1 MLCDIGNE
9 SLLRLLSSA
18 QLNQLSI
25 QKPFFD
31 TQYFVLDLL
40 TLHTLNI
47 IHSKHGTLLVSWTT
61 QKKKKK
67 MLKIA
72 AGFLNSSVTSFLCGN
87 L

>member
-1 MLCDIGNE
+1 MPCDIGNE

-47 IHSKHGTLLVSWTT
+47 IHSKHGTLLVLYLNYT
-61 QKKKKK
+61 KKNKKR
-67 MLKIA
+67 
-72 AGFLNSSVTSFLCGN
+72 
-87 L
+87 